1 MTYVGMAGMLLG
13 FLFILPA
20 MLQGERLLVGVLTLL
35 YLIHIGSSLFYYS
48 LVSGGGA
55 DSALYYFD
63 AQRLHEDGFGFST
76 QFVIYITQS
85 LKSMIGGT
93 YLDFFLVYQ
102 AFGFFGIV
110 LLTRI
115 AAEIY
120 EAVGVQQPLYIYI
133 FFFLP
138 SLHYWTSAIGKDT
151 LFFLGMMLCLWG
163 SMRFWNR
170 LGPLSV
176 GVFLM
181 LAIRPHIAIVA
192 MSALAIAVFSD
203 KTTRLSVRIT
213 MLSAALIGLVFAV
226 STVWSTFNLD
236 LTNLDTYSDVV
247 AGREALLQMDVSVIG
262 RTSVDAPFPIR
273 VLSLLFR
280 PFFFDANDILGIVV
294 SIENAGLA
302 IIIGAFL
309 FKWRVVA
316 ALVKS
321 VPYVRFAFISSVAIL
336 MVLSLGYYN
345 VGLGIRQKATMI
357 LPGLLVVAMTLA
369 AVLDARRR
377 QLRQSSPGGAPSEV
391 PPPLRADAVAR

>member
-1 MTYVGMAGMLLG
+1 M
-13 FLFILPA
+13 
-20 MLQGERLLVGVLTLL
+20 LVGILTLL
-35 YLIHIGSSLFYYS
+35 YVVHVGSSLFYYS

-76 QFVIYITQS
+76 QFVIYITQA
-85 LKSMIGGT
+85 LKSVIGGT
-93 YLDFFLVYQ
+93 YLDFFLIYQ

-115 AAEIY
+115 AGEIY
-120 EAVGVQQPLYIYI
+120 EEAGVQQPLYIYI
-133 FFFLP
+133 LFFLP
-138 SLHYWTSAIGKDT
+138 SLHYWTSAIGKDS

-170 LGPLSV
+170 LGALAF

-181 LAIRPHIAIVA
+181 LAIRPHIAVVA

-203 KTTRLSVRIT
+203 RTTRLSVRIT

-226 STVWSTFNLD
+226 ATVWSTFQID
-236 LTNLDTYSDVV
+236 LTNLDSYSDAV

-262 RTSVDAPFPIR
+262 RTSVDAPYPIR

-280 PFFFDANDILGIVV
+280 PFFFDANDLLGLVV
-294 SIENAGLA
+294 SVENAGLA
-302 IIIGAFL
+302 IIVLAFL
-309 FKWRVVA
+309 FNWRTLT
-316 ALVKS
+316 ALMKS
-321 VPYVRFAFISSVAIL
+321 VPYVRFALVCSVGIL
-336 MVLSLGYYN
+336 LVLSLGYYN

-357 LPGLLVVAMTLA
+357 LPGLLVVAITLA
-369 AVLDARRR
+369 AVLDVRRR
-377 QLRQSSPGGAPSEV
+377 RLAQLSTGGAASEV
-391 PPPLRADAVAR
+391 PPSRRVDAVAR